1 MVAILSDIYDVI
13 VLLKKYGK
21 IIVLGVMY
29 NSWWTETNEKKNSYC
44 YEWECVRWEW

>member
-21 IIVLGVMY
+21 IIVLGVM
-29 NSWWTETNEKKNSYC
+29 
-44 YEWECVRWEW
+44 